1 MHWIVAYTFLNV
13 REKKITSFCQVL
25 KKMHTKENWFLFFC
39 LVVYR
44 QLKFISVHQ
53 SVKLLIN
60 LVKTGLPVNLFD
72 SNWFMNTYVNAEST
86 WFEPK
91 YLPSSVH
98 NSSRCLYMSSTG
110 ANGVTTLKS
119 SITTRIRACPRAHNY
134 HAASFTLSLH
144 NCRGSTT
151 VLKVREQNLI
161 REWSER
167 KKFFCTPHIW
177 KSGGYN
183 LFTRRGYEQA
193 NNYQYWIHWN
203 LLFSCRVNTYVIGLY
218 YSRPIM
224 NRHGSRICS
233 RGAYIGT

>member
-1 MHWIVAYTFLNV
+1 VSADSDYTFHVYQSSNEIDDYRLVFIVSVSLLRKILNACLNWMHWIVAYTFLNV
-13 REKKITSFCQVL
+13 REKNHQ
-25 KKMHTKENWFLFFC
+25 FLSSIEKDAHKRKLVPFFC

-53 SVKLLIN
+53 SVKLLVN

-151 VLKVREQNLI
+151 VLKVREQNVI

-167 KKFFCTPHIW
+167 KKIFVPPTFGKVGVQLVYT
-177 KSGGYN
+177 
-183 LFTRRGYEQA
+183 
-193 NNYQYWIHWN
+193 
-203 LLFSCRVNTYVIGLY
+203 
-218 YSRPIM
+218 
-224 NRHGSRICS
+224 
-233 RGAYIGT
+233 

>member
-1 MHWIVAYTFLNV
+1 MYV
-13 REKKITSFCQVL
+13 KKITSFCQVL

-39 LVVYR
+39 LTVYR
-44 QLKFISVHQ
+44 QLKFILVHQ

-119 SITTRIRACPRAHNY
+119 SITTRIRACPRAHNC

-151 VLKVREQNLI
+151 VLKVREQNVI

-167 KKFFCTPHIW
+167 KKNFCTPTFG
-177 KSGGYN
+177 KVGG
-183 LFTRRGYEQA
+183 T
-193 NNYQYWIHWN
+193 
-203 LLFSCRVNTYVIGLY
+203 IGLHVGVRA
-218 YSRPIM
+218 SK
-224 NRHGSRICS
+224 
-233 RGAYIGT
+233 